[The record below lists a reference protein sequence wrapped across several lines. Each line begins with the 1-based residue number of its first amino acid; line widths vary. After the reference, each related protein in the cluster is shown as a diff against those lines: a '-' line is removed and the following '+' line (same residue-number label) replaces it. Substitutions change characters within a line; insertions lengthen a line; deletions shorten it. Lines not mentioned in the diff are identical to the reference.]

1 MTEPG
6 TESGTHPS
14 HDPEVAEDFAASVG
28 TDPTPEQID
37 TYLALEGDQPL
48 SAGGGGGVDGADSA
62 AAARLDDVEDP
73 DFDDPEVRDPEH
85 ASAERAGETPPHA
98 DAERMEA
105 ALRIGGPLVP
115 DDEAE
120 AQLRREQ
127 PTEDGPGT
135 SLN

>member
-6 TESGTHPS
+6 TDAS
-14 HDPEVAEDFAASVG
+14 HDPEVAEEFAESVG

-48 SAGGGGGVDGADSA
+48 GAGGGGGEQA
-62 AAARLDDVEDP
+62 ATARLDDVADP

-85 ASAERAGETPPHA
+85 ASAERAGETPPHE

-105 ALRIGGPLVP
+105 ALRVGGPLVP

-120 AQLRREQ
+120 AQARREQ